1 MPCVDGSEL
10 ARENF
15 ASHAGRCSH
24 VFGLLVRFIRTL
36 AINALRGSGPSQKH
50 AFEHAMAL
58 VGCPMF
64 RDREWR
70 GLSY

>member
-1 MPCVDGSEL
+1 MC
-10 ARENF
+10 
-15 ASHAGRCSH
+15 GRLRVGKRKLHVACWSVHH
-24 VFGLLVRFIRTL
+24 VFGLLVRLIRTL